1 MSPRPVQRFGVP
13 RCNLDVSELPVK
25 DDELKEAVVVAMLVS
40 PGRRV
45 IA

>member
-1 MSPRPVQRFGVP
+1 VAITAKAIEAGGAHLQ
-13 RCNLDVSELPVK
+13 VK